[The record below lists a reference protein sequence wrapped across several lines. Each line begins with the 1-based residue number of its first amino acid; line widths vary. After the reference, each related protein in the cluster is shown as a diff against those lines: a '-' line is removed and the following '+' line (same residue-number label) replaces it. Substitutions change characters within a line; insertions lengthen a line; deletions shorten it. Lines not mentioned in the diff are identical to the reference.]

1 MPRSQVATLGQG
13 WVADEVLG
21 HCHVSGPKKCCEDMQ
36 RMPVLFGQEW
46 QCLGEGSCPSNLV
59 PTLKAFGTKSSVSG
73 SGKQVTAG
81 SKMRGDDAVHFD
93 KALGMPG
100 GLKASHAPLPL
111 PCRLM

>member
-1 MPRSQVATLGQG
+1 MIPPH
-13 WVADEVLG
+13 ADKNEW
-21 HCHVSGPKKCCEDMQ
+21 HCHVSGQKDACEDMQ
-36 RMPVLFGQEW
+36 RMSVLFGQEW

-81 SKMRGDDAVHFD
+81 SKMCKAMMLVHFD